1 MPFCSNCGSQVDAG
15 KQFCSNCGAKIGLQ
29 TKASPPPTSVETT
42 TATPPFTLNQL
53 VFAALGL
60 MGLDAIFSLGTA
72 NPIGVGQNLVFI
84 GVLYYYVYKKLQAN
98 ERTSAKTVL
107 LYVGILY
114 GLVSLVGVSVNGF
127 GVWIFFEFPA
137 AVLCL
142 YGWSQI
148 TITKAPS

>member
-1 MPFCSNCGSQVDAG
+1 MPFCSDCGSQVDAG

-72 NPIGVGQNLVFI
+72 NPIGIGQNLVFI
-84 GVLYYYVYKKLQAN
+84 GSVCGFSLSFPRQSYVYTA
-98 ERTSAKTVL
+98 
-107 LYVGILY
+107 
-114 GLVSLVGVSVNGF
+114 GV
-127 GVWIFFEFPA
+127 
-137 AVLCL
+137 
-142 YGWSQI
+142 
-148 TITKAPS
+148 K

>member
-1 MPFCSNCGSQVDAG
+1 MPFCSNCGSKVDEG
-15 KQFCSNCGAKIGLQ
+15 VQFCPNCGAKIGLQ
-29 TKASPPPTSVETT
+29 GKSSPSPASVETA

-60 MGLDAIFSLGTA
+60 MGLDAILSLGTE
-72 NPIGVGQNLVFI
+72 NPIGFLQNLVFI

-98 ERTSAKTVL
+98 ERGSAKTVL

-114 GLVSLVGVSVNGF
+114 GLLSLVGVSVNGF